1 MKICYDEKEG
11 KNKQTIK
18 QINKVN
24 ILSYFFQ
31 ILQWKYATMKRRT
44 KKNKKQKT
52 LLMKPNL
59 KILKK

>member
-1 MKICYDEKEG
+1 MKICYDEKEE

-44 KKNKKQKT
+44 KKKTKNKRHY
-52 LLMKPNL
+52 L
-59 KILKK
+59 